1 MDSRSPYP
9 RNLRKKCFHRLGRA
23 GTSISAHSAVASRQ
37 SRRSDNVARADTN
50 ESRKNRNHDLNL
62 MPGRPRSTWGV
73 QSEELQKTRFC
84 YQQKREIVAPKL
96 IKIILGRIYIGN
108 AMQPLHD
115 GLAQSLPDHRLLPEP
130 CGKEDRKKFI
140 IDTRR
145 ENPSMKARE
154 IAQRAKCTADH
165 VRKILKAHQATER
178 EPPPE
183 GPEAG
188 DGQKWFERAV
198 EANFAGL
205 RSALEQVLLEG
216 RNQPTSTNLMNPSL
230 VRPITDRELEANTFY
245 HDLNSTDSEEQKRSR
260 EWLRYHFSGKKV
272 GGQGFVIMDAHSDKE
287 GKQNAPL
294 FEHLPALLDKPR
306 YNKELK
312 VIFQTLQAKNA
323 SGDGKRRQA
332 KMTELLELAETRVVE
347 AQQQVEAAAKRA
359 KTKRRTVPP
368 SKKSLKRRGA
378 TTTLDESLQTLREVE
393 EERACLR
400 AATDAMCL
408 GFDRIQQVPALPC
421 PYC

>member
-1 MDSRSPYP
+1 
-9 RNLRKKCFHRLGRA
+9 
-23 GTSISAHSAVASRQ
+23 
-37 SRRSDNVARADTN
+37 
-50 ESRKNRNHDLNL
+50 
-62 MPGRPRSTWGV
+62 
-73 QSEELQKTRFC
+73 
-84 YQQKREIVAPKL
+84 
-96 IKIILGRIYIGN
+96 
-108 AMQPLHD
+108 
-115 GLAQSLPDHRLLPEP
+115 LLPEP

-145 ENPSMKARE
+145 ENPLMKARE
-154 IAQRAKCTADH
+154 IAQRAECTADH

-230 VRPITDRELEANTFY
+230 VRPITDRELAANTFY

-287 GKQNAPL
+287 GKQMQPFL
-294 FEHLPALLDKPR
+294 SIYPRCSTSRGITRSSRSYFRHCKP
-306 YNKELK
+306 
-312 VIFQTLQAKNA
+312 
-323 SGDGKRRQA
+323 
-332 KMTELLELAETRVVE
+332 KM
-347 AQQQVEAAAKRA
+347 
-359 KTKRRTVPP
+359 PP
-368 SKKSLKRRGA
+368 GTGSAGRPR
-378 TTTLDESLQTLREVE
+378 
-393 EERACLR
+393 
-400 AATDAMCL
+400 
-408 GFDRIQQVPALPC
+408 
-421 PYC
+421 

>member
-1 MDSRSPYP
+1 
-9 RNLRKKCFHRLGRA
+9 
-23 GTSISAHSAVASRQ
+23 
-37 SRRSDNVARADTN
+37 
-50 ESRKNRNHDLNL
+50 
-62 MPGRPRSTWGV
+62 
-73 QSEELQKTRFC
+73 
-84 YQQKREIVAPKL
+84 
-96 IKIILGRIYIGN
+96 
-108 AMQPLHD
+108 
-115 GLAQSLPDHRLLPEP
+115 
-130 CGKEDRKKFI
+130 
-140 IDTRR
+140 
-145 ENPSMKARE
+145 
-154 IAQRAKCTADH
+154 
-165 VRKILKAHQATER
+165 
-178 EPPPE
+178 
-183 GPEAG
+183 
-188 DGQKWFERAV
+188 
-198 EANFAGL
+198 
-205 RSALEQVLLEG
+205 
-216 RNQPTSTNLMNPSL
+216 
-230 VRPITDRELEANTFY
+230 
-245 HDLNSTDSEEQKRSR
+245 
-260 EWLRYHFSGKKV
+260 
-272 GGQGFVIMDAHSDKE
+272 MDAHSDKE

-378 TTTLDESLQTLREVE
+378 TTTLDESLQTLQEVE